1 MALFINIKSAETL
14 ALATFIG
21 SGLLL
26 VEAPQV
32 HAASVTILSLESH
45 TSALELVRDYRRW
58 RPPIYQKGRAPI
70 YPYVYRG
77 PGPRGWEF
85 YGGFVPYKKGDFGT
99 QALERSLY
107 PDTMAWPP
115 GMDVWPQQPEP
126 PRRKRR

>member
-1 MALFINIKSAETL
+1 LLFKEKSIATL
-14 ALATFIG
+14 SLAAFVA

-26 VEAPQV
+26 AGAPQV
-32 HAASVTILSLESH
+32 HAAPVTISSLEPRAP
-45 TSALELVRDYRRW
+45 ALELVRDYRRW
-58 RPPIYQKGRAPI
+58 RPPIYQKGRTPI

-115 GMDVWPQQPEP
+115 GMDVWPQEPEP

>member
-1 MALFINIKSAETL
+1 LAVFVASALILAGAPLVDAAPVTL
-14 ALATFIG
+14 
-21 SGLLL
+21 
-26 VEAPQV
+26 P
-32 HAASVTILSLESH
+32 SLEPR
-45 TSALELVRDYRRW
+45 APAVELVRDYRRW
-58 RPPIYQKGRAPI
+58 RPPIYQKGRTPI